1 MVPSTLA
8 TLKRHTMG
16 RLCRRVTTKQ
26 RSMPLV
32 VRNLFPRVFGEAEES
47 ETFGQILLQPFHL
60 RGLDARA

>member
-1 MVPSTLA
+1 
-8 TLKRHTMG
+8 
-16 RLCRRVTTKQ
+16 
-26 RSMPLV
+26 MPLV